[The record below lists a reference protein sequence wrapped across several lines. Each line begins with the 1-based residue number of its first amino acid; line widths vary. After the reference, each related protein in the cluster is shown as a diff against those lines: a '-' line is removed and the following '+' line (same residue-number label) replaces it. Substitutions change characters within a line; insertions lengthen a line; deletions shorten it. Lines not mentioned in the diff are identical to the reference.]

1 MSDEEAKPE
10 SLEWI
15 DSILGI
21 VSFLIMLLN
30 LIALYAD
37 MVRTLHYAPQQMR
50 DSFGN
55 LRQQL
60 AEEREALMHQMRQS
74 RLNQEL
80 ERQQQQQQRRRRS
93 SQQPAMGTLPL
104 TYPDQTL
111 LLHYNTLKGLWL
123 RYKEL
128 ERPFL
133 ADDDERAEA
142 AMAKLERDDSWNTA
156 DFRGAHLHRDPH
168 RNYPGQPD
176 LALLG
181 PADFKSLYRCDFVHR
196 FIWWQVKPD
205 VKSLGE
211 KVVKIMMRRM
221 EREVTQTRL
230 MLMQNRG
237 IEFKFDG
244 FYHNTG
250 AAAVA
255 AATAATTVSS
265 QAQGGGAAA
274 TATRYERATVVEQPS
289 GYGSEDELLRRP
301 PRAASET
308 RHGSRRDRTVRRSDG
323 HGHGRQYYV
332 TEYMTERRGRR
343 RSRHD

>member
-1 MSDEEAKPE
+1 MSDPEAKPE

-15 DSILGI
+15 DSVLGI
-21 VSFLIMLLN
+21 VSFIIMLLN

-80 ERQQQQQQRRRRS
+80 ERQQKQQQQRRRA
-93 SQQPAMGTLPL
+93 SQQPPAGTLPL

-168 RNYPGQPD
+168 RKHSGQPD

-181 PADFKSLYRCDFVHR
+181 PDDFKSLYRCDFVHR

-244 FYHNTG
+244 YYHSNG
-250 AAAVA
+250 AAA
-255 AATAATTVSS
+255 ATTTEATVSS
-265 QAQGGGAAA
+265 QAQGSATA
-274 TATRYERATVVEQPS
+274 TATRYERNTVVEQPT
-289 GYGSEDELLRRP
+289 GVGSEDELLRRP

-308 RHGSRRDRTVRRSDG
+308 RHGSRRERIVRRRDG

-332 TEYMTERRGRR
+332 TEYTTERRGRM